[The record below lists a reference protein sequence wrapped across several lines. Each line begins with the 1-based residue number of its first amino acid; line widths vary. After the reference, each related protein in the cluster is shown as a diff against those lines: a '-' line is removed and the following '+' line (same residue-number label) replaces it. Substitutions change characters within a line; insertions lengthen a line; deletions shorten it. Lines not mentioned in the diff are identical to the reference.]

1 MKRLVLILAAVSV
14 AAAHGNT
21 GAVSATLEDG
31 TFSVSFANH
40 AHETNSLWAV
50 YGPADSGDGT
60 NGWAHV
66 ERLGTVTPETNTWT
80 YAAPE
85 GWGDSVRAIR
95 FILSSDPFDYAYDY
109 ALDFIRSKSKER
121 IVLGDFDLYMN
132 YRLCLQATAH
142 SLGNNHGAFF
152 TNRDGSGNV
161 TPYFNLFAYGG
172 AKWRFDYNRSNGAY
186 IAGIEENVPYEI
198 AASSAGL
205 YVNGSKVNS
214 LKGTAS
220 TEQSNGHL
228 QFFWGGTS
236 ASNGQNNG
244 HHISLY
250 GAQIYDAPTGGNLLV
265 NLVPMV
271 KGGRAGL
278 YDTKRNVY
286 YFSDTGTDFD
296 LAYGPSRID
305 PFFAS
310 ALVKAESNGPELFMP
325 GTPMTVSDS
334 ITNAYGGI
342 LDGTATL
349 TLTGENDWGGGF
361 TVSNGTLVAA
371 FGQGLA
377 ATDCLRLVSESN
389 ALGGAY
395 GGWGGWNGRATA
407 SLGSGAGQIFVPA
420 DGTNYLAYCAADGGE
435 LEVDIGGAGATW
447 TPVGNYR
454 RLLLNGAAGA
464 GTLRFKNPILLS
476 DEDID
481 VRVGHG
487 TTIFEKSI
495 QSAQTGAD
503 ARTMTCGN
511 VENGTGVIG
520 GTGILRG
527 AANSF
532 LNFTVND
539 GAWVFDEGTT
549 NTVAGG
555 ITMVAYADAS
565 LLATNATVEVT
576 GGDGGGGWLNVYGGK
591 AVFAGGS
598 LAAGGF
604 RIGEEGR
611 GQSSYEVRQPGI
623 TFSGKVRLA
632 GLNGKS
638 YGSGAIYGASASAAL
653 TVEGGADVEMHNL
666 TFLRRQIFH
675 KGGTVKLQG
684 SYGILRMGEEGTS
697 RYILYTGAELVAPGV
712 GQDGQSASYVNT
724 GTAEFVIFGGTLG
737 TTSGTSGYSA
747 YFRDFNG
754 KSHVYISSTRGG
766 TFRADHAT
774 SITNGM
780 ETAPST
786 WGSAWNYGAA
796 ESWLTAPAFR
806 KTGSKRLTLAGTNTY
821 ACATDV
827 AEGRLLLAGGA
838 NPGALPTNG
847 VVRVTGGTLDL
858 GGNEQTVRGLVG
870 TAGAVTNGTL
880 VVKEGVYPG
889 GAGAVGSFVC
899 GATLDGTLHVDVD
912 ENGACDRLVAHGALD
927 VSRIDLALPASLP
940 AGVERLQVVEGAAA
954 GAFRSVDNLPSGWGI
969 VAKDTG
975 LWAQRV
981 AGTTVIFR

>member
-1 MKRLVLILAAVSV
+1 MKRLAMILAAASV
-14 AAAHGNT
+14 AAYGNT
-21 GAVSATLEDG
+21 GTVSATLEDG

-80 YAAPE
+80 YAAPA
-85 GWGDSVRAIR
+85 GWGETVRAVR
-95 FILSSDPFDYAYDY
+95 FVLSSDPFDYAYDY
-109 ALDFIRSKSKER
+109 RLDFIRSKQKER
-121 IVLGDFDLYMN
+121 IVLDDFDLYMN
-132 YRLCLQATAH
+132 YRLCLQATVFKFVA
-142 SLGNNHGAFF
+142 NNPAFF
-152 TNRDGSGNV
+152 TNRDGTGSA
-161 TPYFNLFAYGG
+161 TPYFTLFAMSGT
-172 AKWRFDYNRSNGAY
+172 KWRFDYNDSTGTSVT
-186 IAGIEENVPYEI
+186 GVTEGEPYDI

-205 YVNGSKVNS
+205 YVNGTKVNS
-214 LKGTAS
+214 LKGSVSTAQSQGRLEFFCGNTTAS
-220 TEQSNGHL
+220 SMANNAHHL
-228 QFFWGGTS
+228 T
-236 ASNGQNNG
+236 
-244 HHISLY
+244 LY
-250 GAQIYDAPTGGNLLV
+250 GAQIYDAPTGGSLLV

-296 LAYGPSRID
+296 LSYGPSRID

-310 ALVKAESNGPELFMP
+310 ALCKTETAGPELFMP

-342 LDGTATL
+342 LDGVATL
-349 TLTGENDWGGGF
+349 TLTGENDWGGSF
-361 TVSNGTLVAA
+361 TVANGTLVAA

-697 RYILYTGAELVAPGV
+697 RYILYTGAELAAPGV

-780 ETAPST
+780 ETAPTT
-786 WGSAWNYGAA
+786 WGAAWNYSSA
-796 ESWLTAPAFR
+796 ETWLTAPAFK
-806 KTGSKRLTLAGTNTY
+806 KTGSKRLTLSGTNTY

-827 AEGRLLLAGGA
+827 AEGRLLLAGGE
-838 NPGALPTNG
+838 NPGVLPTNG

-858 GGNEQTVRGLVG
+858 GGNAQEVRGLVG
-870 TAGAVTNGTL
+870 TAGAVTNGAL
-880 VVKEGVYPG
+880 VVKEGIYPG
-889 GAGAVGSFVC
+889 GAGAVGSFAC
-899 GATLDGTLHVDVD
+899 GATLDGVLHVDVD
-912 ENGACDRLVAHGALD
+912 ETGACDKLVAHGALD

-940 AGVERLQVVEGAAA
+940 AGVEKLQIVEGAAA